1 MDGFI
6 KAVRA
11 QPARSPT
18 PHPAA
23 RGPAG
28 LAEAMAN
35 TPLGRTVQMIRDSP
49 VMQARAAALRAAF
62 GPALDPLPV
71 QRAAQ
76 PNPTGLPD
84 GLKAEVEARSGL
96 AMDDVRVHRNS
107 PRPAQLEAL
116 AYAQGTDIHLAP
128 GQERHLPHEAWHVVQ
143 QKQGRVA
150 PTLQVN
156 GVAVNDDAA
165 LEREA
170 DAMGAE
176 ARVSPAGGPG
186 GADRTVQRR
195 VKRHSPEAQDEVV
208 GELAEVEKVAGT
220 LDASV
225 KKAAGIIR
233 ADPELKSLS
242 KKGGYL
248 DAWIKVFA
256 TMLEEKAIP
265 EFFYA
270 RYGYAV
276 ETLATWMMGA
286 TSFGKLQVQSQ
297 VAAGATRPDFVVF
310 DDKKQQVGWLDVT
323 SEASK
328 GHIFKKQHSGWT
340 TRPYVAEVLYPP
352 PGVSDFGGGDQLSE
366 QQKQSLQ
373 GIETKNAEN
382 ELNYDNGVEALG
394 IVIEDALAEAAKLG
408 PLAKVGAKATVTE
421 ALKGVFGDELT
432 ATTAGQIL
440 RCVEV
445 IDVKGQRDSGANWA
459 NWAFGPGGY
468 KEGRAAI
475 IKYGASLAGEKDSGG
490 DGKDKAESKKENK
503 DEEMS

>member
-1 MDGFI
+1 
-6 KAVRA
+6 
-11 QPARSPT
+11 
-18 PHPAA
+18 
-23 RGPAG
+23 
-28 LAEAMAN
+28 MAN
-35 TPLGRTVQMIRDSP
+35 TPLGRTVQMIRGSP

-176 ARVSPAGGPG
+176 APGPARAGPA

-195 VKRHSPEAQDEVV
+195 VLRHKPNEVGKDLEGV
-208 GELAEVEKVAGT
+208 QGVAGA
-220 LDASV
+220 LDVAV
-225 KKAAGIIR
+225 DAATGIIKANPALKG
-233 ADPELKSLS
+233 AD
-242 KKGGYL
+242 KKEGGYL
-248 DAWIKVFA
+248 DAWTKVFA
-256 TMLEEKAIP
+256 KMLEENAIP

-276 ETLATWMMGA
+276 ETIATGLIGA
-286 TSFGKLQVQSQ
+286 ASFGTLKVDSQ
-297 VAAGATRPDFVVF
+297 VSAGATRPDFVVSKGK
-310 DDKKQQVGWLDVT
+310 DQLGWLDVT
-323 SEASK
+323 SEKSK
-328 GHIFKKQHSGWT
+328 GHIFKKQHSGWKS
-340 TRPYVAEVLYPP
+340 RPYVAEILYPT
-352 PGVSDFGGGDQLSE
+352 PGVSDFSKSGNLSE
-366 QQKQSLQ
+366 KQKAALA
-373 GIETKNAEN
+373 GIETKNAED
-382 ELNYDNGVEALG
+382 ELNYDNGIEALA
-394 IVIEDALAEAAKLG
+394 IVIQDALEDEAKRAQLTKT
-408 PLAKVGAKATVTE
+408 ATKKVVTE
-421 ALKGVFGDELT
+421 ALKGVLGDDLT
-432 ATTAGQIL
+432 GTVAGQIL
-440 RCVEV
+440 GLVEV
-445 IDVKGQRDSGANWA
+445 IEVNGEKLSGANWA
-459 NWAFGPGGY
+459 TWAFEGGGY
-468 KEGRAAI
+468 KAGRQAI
-475 IKYGASLAGEKDSGG
+475 IKYGASLAGEKESGG
-490 DGKDKAESKKENK
+490 EGKDKPESKKENK